1 MPEMVPPKV
10 CMWQNIKAH
19 PKKIKERSMFKNSI
33 NAVKCTRFGASGTTW
48 PGAHS
53 EDRLGLAHNSLTTV
67 SPPLRPRE
75 TLAEGTAGQSQGSR
89 SLCLSGPVPLSPP
102 HGPDSHRARLQAGG
116 EGALLPQP
124 PPQGKE
130 REPCSRL
137 YLDKQRSSHVSS
149 PS

>member
-10 CMWQNIKAH
+10 CLWQNIKAH
-19 PKKIKERSMFKNSI
+19 PKKIKERSTFKNSI
-33 NAVKCTRFGASGTTW
+33 NAVKCARFGARGTTW

-53 EDRLGLAHNSLTTV
+53 EDKLGLAHNSLTTV
-67 SPPLRPRE
+67 SPRLDPERLLLRAQ
-75 TLAEGTAGQSQGSR
+75 LARARGSR